1 MDVEWSSLFTL
12 TMPPLEIIVRG
23 TLVYWFIFVLL
34 RIAGRRDLGSMGI
47 SGILLLVLIADAAQ
61 NAMAADYKS
70 VGEGMILIATLVF
83 WSIVVDRVSY
93 FVPAA
98 RPLLAPHRVCLVKD
112 GVMQRRG
119 MRKEYITEDELMA
132 ELRLRG
138 IADIAQVRRA
148 YIEEAGDVS
157 VLRYPKAS

>member
-1 MDVEWSSLFTL
+1 MDVEWSSLFEL
-12 TMPPLEIIVRG
+12 TMPPLEIVVRG
-23 TLVYWFIFVLL
+23 TLVYWFIFLLL
-34 RIAGRRDLGSMGI
+34 RMAGRRDLGSIGI

-83 WSIVVDRVSY
+83 WSVAVDRVSY
-93 FVPAA
+93 YVPAT
-98 RPLLAPHRVCLVKD
+98 RPLLAPQRICLIKD

-119 MRKEYITEDELMA
+119 MRKEYVTEDELMA
-132 ELRLRG
+132 ELRLQG
-138 IADIAQVRRA
+138 IDDIAQVRRA

-157 VLRYPKAS
+157 VLRYAKKP